1 MVKIN
6 RYKLLELY
14 PEIKEIK
21 EGGEIGKVTTQNIKK
36 IIGAKLQKI

>member
-6 RYKLLELY
+6 TYKLLELY

-21 EGGEIGKVTTQNIKK
+21 KEVRQD
-36 IIGAKLQKI
+36 KLQ

>member
-14 PEIKEIK
+14 PEIKEIR
-21 EGGEIGKVTTQNIKK
+21 EGGETGQTTIQNIKK
-36 IIGAKLQKI
+36 IIGAKLQKL